1 MRQVGIGAK
10 IGGGFLVAGLILA
23 ASGLVGYWVISNL
36 SSALAEITGPVW
48 SSMES
53 ANGAIRGVQKQL
65 IAVDQILAGRD
76 SAQRTEMAEA
86 ERLTLEAIVRLKTS
100 GRIAPQQLQAL
111 DGEIEVFVQ
120 AREELI
126 RIHNAFQSAEAALS
140 ANAAAFQR
148 LLVDVERLASQQML
162 ERDLNSRSEEELGE
176 FEEGDDRAP
185 DEGEGDPR
193 AVVSAAGEAR
203 LAVLSQLD
211 LYRRFK
217 QNSPPQDLDRQL
229 GVIGED
235 LLYALEQISEDQLFS
250 QPIRSGENVGKSHSQ
265 LLMEQLQEHR
275 ELLSAS
281 IERYAVRRQAHRDY
295 TQVAEHLMQTV
306 EQMTADNRAQV
317 EVETG
322 ELQRLVSTG
331 ANSIIIAILLG
342 LLVAVLAFM
351 LTLRAIVRPIRE
363 VRDQLG
369 SLSQGEGG
377 LNVTLSV
384 KGSDETAQLAQGF
397 NAFTSKLRDMIA
409 GVQESMNRLVST
421 TDDISRIADKA
432 GEAVRYQQQEVASV
446 TNAVAEL
453 TGSLQEVTANTFQA
467 AERAG
472 LADKETSQGRAL
484 VQQTL
489 LLIQVVATEVEQ
501 ATRVVNELGEK
512 SESIGGV
519 LDVIRGI
526 SEQTNL
532 LALNAAIEAARAGE
546 QGRGFA
552 VVADEVRGL
561 AARTNDS
568 ISEIQVMIDQLQQG
582 TSQAIKVMT
591 QARSQTQACVEPAN
605 QADTRL
611 DQIAGMVRSITELNR
626 GIANAAEAQH
636 LTVVGV
642 EKNLAGINEVAANT
656 SSSAVE
662 LTTSTQVLSQLADE
676 LQALVGEF
684 RV

>member
-1 MRQVGIGAK
+1 
-10 IGGGFLVAGLILA
+10 
-23 ASGLVGYWVISNL
+23 
-36 SSALAEITGPVW
+36 
-48 SSMES
+48 
-53 ANGAIRGVQKQL
+53 
-65 IAVDQILAGRD
+65 
-76 SAQRTEMAEA
+76 
-86 ERLTLEAIVRLKTS
+86 
-100 GRIAPQQLQAL
+100 
-111 DGEIEVFVQ
+111 
-120 AREELI
+120 
-126 RIHNAFQSAEAALS
+126 
-140 ANAAAFQR
+140 
-148 LLVDVERLASQQML
+148 
-162 ERDLNSRSEEELGE
+162 
-176 FEEGDDRAP
+176 
-185 DEGEGDPR
+185 
-193 AVVSAAGEAR
+193 
-203 LAVLSQLD
+203 
-211 LYRRFK
+211 
-217 QNSPPQDLDRQL
+217 
-229 GVIGED
+229 
-235 LLYALEQISEDQLFS
+235 
-250 QPIRSGENVGKSHSQ
+250 
-265 LLMEQLQEHR
+265 
-275 ELLSAS
+275 
-281 IERYAVRRQAHRDY
+281 
-295 TQVAEHLMQTV
+295 VAEHLMQTV

-322 ELQRLVSTG
+322 ELQRLVATG

-369 SLSQGEGG
+369 SLSQGGGG

-409 GVQESMNRLVST
+409 GVQESVNRLVST

>member
-1 MRQVGIGAK
+1 M
-10 IGGGFLVAGLILA
+10 
-23 ASGLVGYWVISNL
+23 
-36 SSALAEITGPVW
+36 
-48 SSMES
+48 
-53 ANGAIRGVQKQL
+53 
-65 IAVDQILAGRD
+65 
-76 SAQRTEMAEA
+76 
-86 ERLTLEAIVRLKTS
+86 
-100 GRIAPQQLQAL
+100 
-111 DGEIEVFVQ
+111 
-120 AREELI
+120 
-126 RIHNAFQSAEAALS
+126 
-140 ANAAAFQR
+140 
-148 LLVDVERLASQQML
+148 
-162 ERDLNSRSEEELGE
+162 
-176 FEEGDDRAP
+176 
-185 DEGEGDPR
+185 
-193 AVVSAAGEAR
+193 
-203 LAVLSQLD
+203 
-211 LYRRFK
+211 
-217 QNSPPQDLDRQL
+217 
-229 GVIGED
+229 
-235 LLYALEQISEDQLFS
+235 
-250 QPIRSGENVGKSHSQ
+250 
-265 LLMEQLQEHR
+265 
-275 ELLSAS
+275 
-281 IERYAVRRQAHRDY
+281 
-295 TQVAEHLMQTV
+295 
-306 EQMTADNRAQV
+306 
-317 EVETG
+317 
-322 ELQRLVSTG
+322 
-331 ANSIIIAILLG
+331 
-342 LLVAVLAFM
+342 
-351 LTLRAIVRPIRE
+351 
-363 VRDQLG
+363 
-369 SLSQGEGG
+369 
-377 LNVTLSV
+377 
-384 KGSDETAQLAQGF
+384 
-397 NAFTSKLRDMIA
+397 
-409 GVQESMNRLVST
+409 
-421 TDDISRIADKA
+421 
-432 GEAVRYQQQEVASV
+432 

-642 EKNLAGINEVAANT
+642 EKNLAGINELAANT

>member
-176 FEEGDDRAP
+176 FEEGDDGAP

-265 LLMEQLQEHR
+265 LLMAQLQEHR

-322 ELQRLVSTG
+322 ELQRLVATG

-369 SLSQGEGG
+369 SLSQGGGG

-409 GVQESMNRLVST
+409 GVQESVNRLVST

>member
-409 GVQESMNRLVST
+409 GVQESVNRLVST

>member
-409 GVQESMNRLVST
+409 GVQESVNRLVST
-421 TDDISRIADKA
+421 TEISP
-432 GEAVRYQQQEVASV
+432 
-446 TNAVAEL
+446 
-453 TGSLQEVTANTFQA
+453 GSP
-467 AERAG
+467 
-472 LADKETSQGRAL
+472 
-484 VQQTL
+484 
-489 LLIQVVATEVEQ
+489 
-501 ATRVVNELGEK
+501 TR
-512 SESIGGV
+512 
-519 LDVIRGI
+519 
-526 SEQTNL
+526 
-532 LALNAAIEAARAGE
+532 
-546 QGRGFA
+546 
-552 VVADEVRGL
+552 
-561 AARTNDS
+561 
-568 ISEIQVMIDQLQQG
+568 
-582 TSQAIKVMT
+582 
-591 QARSQTQACVEPAN
+591 QAR
-605 QADTRL
+605 
-611 DQIAGMVRSITELNR
+611 RSATSNR
-626 GIANAAEAQH
+626 RWH
-636 LTVVGV
+636 
-642 EKNLAGINEVAANT
+642 
-656 SSSAVE
+656 
-662 LTTSTQVLSQLADE
+662 
-676 LQALVGEF
+676 
-684 RV
+684 R